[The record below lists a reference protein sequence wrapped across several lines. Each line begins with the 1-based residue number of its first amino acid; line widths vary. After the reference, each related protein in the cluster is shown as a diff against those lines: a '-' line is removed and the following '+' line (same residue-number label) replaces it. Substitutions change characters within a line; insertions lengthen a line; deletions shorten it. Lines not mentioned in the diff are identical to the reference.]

1 MRRLLAVSAL
11 ALLASCSSPGPYRE
25 AVVSGNVRYDQKIA
39 FGPDAVLLVWVAD
52 ASGPEAP
59 LEVELQKLSS
69 PTPGAELVAYDSVEG
84 AIVSPTPFSLP
95 VPMDKVDQGHDY
107 ALKAAIVDRGRP
119 VMATTNAPLV
129 LTRGRPLQADLT
141 VSPVAAP

>member
-11 ALLASCSSPGPYRE
+11 ALLAACSSPGPYQD

-39 FGPDAVLLVWVAD
+39 FGPDAALLVWVAD

-69 PTPGAELVAYDSVEG
+69 PTPGAELVAFDSVEG
-84 AIVSPTPFSLP
+84 MIVSPMPFSLP
-95 VPMDKVDQGHDY
+95 VPLDKVDQGHDY

-129 LTRGRPLQADLT
+129 LTRGRPLQAELT
-141 VSPVAAP
+141 VSPIPVP

>member
-1 MRRLLAVSAL
+1 MRPLLAVSAM
-11 ALLASCSSPGPYRE
+11 ALLAACASPGPYRE
-25 AVVSGNVRYDQKIA
+25 AVVSGNVRYEQKIA
-39 FGPDAVLLVWVAD
+39 FGPEAALVVWVVD
-52 ASGPEAP
+52 ASGPETP

-69 PTPGAELVAYDSVEG
+69 PVPGAELLAFDSFEG
-84 AIVSPTPFSLP
+84 MIVSPVPFSLP

-129 LTRGRPLQADLT
+129 LTRGRPLRAELT
-141 VSPVAAP
+141 VSPIPVP